1 MTMFWRILNQKKI
14 LKIRYLGNLELEKQ
28 EREGY
33 GKCCLTKNLKN
44 KVLENF
50 EKNHKDKDF
59 ENLELEKI
67 CMTTCC
73 NHQNEILQ
81 KSSIK
86 IKHLMI

>member
-1 MTMFWRILNQKKI
+1 MLTYKKS
-14 LKIRYLGNLELEKQ
+14 EKQ
-28 EREGY
+28 SF
-33 GKCCLTKNLKN
+33 GKFWKKS
-44 KVLENF
+44 
-50 EKNHKDKDF
+50 KDKDL

-86 IKHLMI
+86 IKHLMIWWMILFLETND

>member
-33 GKCCLTKNLKN
+33 GKCCLTK
-44 KVLENF
+44 NF